1 MRPDRIR
8 VPSPDVWCGLLPAP
22 HRLWLPVGGP
32 HVGWILESV
41 PCACL
46 GAGPARSEGTGRL
59 GAGSRVRALLHAGP
73 PCIHLLPAGCRQ
85 GPPPGSRHR
94 GRRLQFFSHLIFS
107 RFSYFFFALP
117 QPQLLLFRQRL
128 LGPRRPSRVLP
139 KVVRRV
145 GHAGPRGG
153 GWAAAPSPA
162 AGTSCPRTPDRSSWV
177 PGLSWGADRGCSPG
191 LPIGVQAS
199 PSVPPPPLLA
209 HASGLV
215 RVQAGLAPGP
225 QAPSADLVPLDQRAG
240 RGSTCPARGGAC
252 SAPGPWA
259 PCVVRRACWRWRVRH
274 CFWRMGTGGGKPVV
288 GGGSVWS
295 LARGRGTSVPE
306 GSGDPGV

>member
-1 MRPDRIR
+1 MDSGERALRLPGGGACA
-8 VPSPDVWCGLLPAP
+8 VGGHWPSGGGVSGPCPSPRRATVHPP
-22 HRLWLPVGGP
+22 PSRWLP
-32 HVGWILESV
+32 
-41 PCACL
+41 
-46 GAGPARSEGTGRL
+46 TG
-59 GAGSRVRALLHAGP
+59 S
-73 PCIHLLPAGCRQ
+73 PAGVS
-85 GPPPGSRHR
+85 PPRAAAAVFLPSH
-94 GRRLQFFSHLIFS
+94 FSPIFL
-107 RFSYFFFALP
+107 FFFALP

-162 AGTSCPRTPDRSSWV
+162 AGTSCPCTPDRSSWV

-191 LPIGVQAS
+191 LPIGEQAS
-199 PSVPPPPLLA
+199 PSVRPPPLLA

-225 QAPSADLVPLDQRAG
+225 QAPSADLVPLGQRVG

-274 CFWRMGTGGGKPVV
+274 CFWRMGTGRGKPVV

-295 LARGRGTSVPE
+295 LARGRGTSVPG